1 MSILLCLSPIFF
13 KLLLIPLHIYHFLHV
28 IISSALM
35 LELQTICLKAILDRR
50 EGEKILELKNEE
62 LAALKIRLVDFM
74 QNKGPLKKV
83 CSQ

>member
-1 MSILLCLSPIFF
+1 
-13 KLLLIPLHIYHFLHV
+13 
-28 IISSALM
+28 M